1 MTSTLAP
8 DARRSVGLFSSG
20 NLIADAKPKITF
32 GKGKKSDDIVLLV
45 SDMPVF
51 RSGTFR
57 DSMGFQHTWED
68 IHIHQMVSNFDYLL
82 AQKVFEDVP
91 VRKGHGSFLGDPMD
105 SLIGWHS
112 GVKAEVR
119 TSKHDGEEYTYLLA
133 EYEIFDKEAQAHIE
147 GGHWRNRS
155 SEVGF
160 YLTNAEAEF
169 WPVYQGFAYVD
180 IPAIEGLNGF
190 SKALSKQSKFSMMM
204 EEEVGEV
211 TTTPTDT
218 KDQGTDAP
226 SGGTSENTDT
236 TTPPDGGGDSPP
248 TTPPSSPEPGGSP
261 EPSTPTPPS
270 EPSPP
275 AGSDPV
281 AGTHSTSPNGVSS
294 FTVGGKKV
302 SDPAE
307 VQNYINSLETA
318 QQEQIAAARAS
329 FVKALAEGN
338 KIPATQVDALTQHA
352 QGLSPEQYTAWSA
365 SDESV
370 PASPLFEKHGA
381 EGGDGA
387 GGPATSAKDA
397 EMQNLRGIVAMH
409 ERTMTPEQVKET
421 KSYKRLKELEG
432 ASSGNES

>member
-1 MTSTLAP
+1 MTSTLTP

-32 GKGKKSDDIVLLV
+32 GKGKKTDDIVLLV

-68 IHIHQMVSNFDYLL
+68 IHIHQMVSNFDYLV
-82 AQKVFEDVP
+82 AQKVFEDIP

-112 GVKAEVR
+112 TLTAEVR

-133 EYEIFDKEAQAHIE
+133 EYEIFDKEAQVHIE

-160 YLTNAEAEF
+160 YLTNSEAEF

-180 IPAIEGLNGF
+180 IPAVEGLNGF

-204 EEEVGEV
+204 EEEVGDV
-211 TTTPTDT
+211 TAPAETSTDQSSDTSAASSEDGDTAADQPTDNSAS
-218 KDQGTDAP
+218 DG
-226 SGGTSENTDT
+226 SGGT
-236 TTPPDGGGDSPP
+236 P

-261 EPSTPTPPS
+261 EPSSPTPPS
-270 EPSPP
+270 SPP
-275 AGSDPV
+275 PTGE
-281 AGTHSTSPNGVSS
+281 HSAQGGVSA
-294 FTVGGKKV
+294 FTIGGKA
-302 SDPAE
+302 STDPTE
-307 VQNYINSLETA
+307 VQTYINSLEAA
-318 QQEQIAAARAS
+318 QKEQIAAVRAS
-329 FVKALAEGN
+329 FVKALADSN

-352 QGLSPEQYTAWSA
+352 QGLSPEQYATWSA
-365 SDESV
+365 SYESV

-387 GGPATSAKDA
+387 GGPATNAKDA
-397 EMQNLRGIVAMH
+397 EINQLKGVVAMH
-409 ERTMTPEQVKET
+409 ERTMTPEQVKGT
-421 KSYKRLKELEG
+421 KSYKRLQELN
-432 ASSGNES
+432 ASAGNES